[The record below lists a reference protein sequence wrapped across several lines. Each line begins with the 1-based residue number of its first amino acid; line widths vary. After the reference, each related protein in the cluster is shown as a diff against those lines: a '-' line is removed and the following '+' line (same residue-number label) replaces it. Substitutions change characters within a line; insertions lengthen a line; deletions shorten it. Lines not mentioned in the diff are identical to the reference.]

1 MSDLPYENTDNPAEV
16 AQYLMALVQGDN
28 GATTGIPADNVMY
41 GDQQLIPRTPFV
53 CVETG
58 PMRSELAGTAYM
70 LQNDMTVYLMVY
82 HVNLRDPDGE
92 QMTRKEC
99 DQMAY
104 DLRTL
109 LHSDKTM
116 GGLVIHGHV
125 TNMDPGYAQRQN
137 KLLKMTRISW
147 SGLSKKM
154 I

>member
-1 MSDLPYENTDNPAEV
+1 MSTPYDDLSDNPAEV
-16 AQYLMALVQGDN
+16 AQYIMSLVQGSPL
-28 GATTGIPADNVMY
+28 IPADNVMY
-41 GDQQLIPRTPFV
+41 GDQQLIPRTPFA

-58 PMRSELAGTAYM
+58 PMISELAGAPYM
-70 LQNDMTVYLMVY
+70 MQNDITVYLMVY
-82 HVNLRDPDGE
+82 HVNLKDPDGE

-109 LHSDKTM
+109 LHTDKTM

-125 TNMDPGYAQRQN
+125 TRMDPGYAQRQN
-137 KLLKMTRISW
+137 KLLKMTRITW
-147 SGLSKKM
+147 SGLSKKG